1 MRDHVIMFYGSP
13 GSQLIRSCYYPACV
27 LMCLTSSQ
35 GVGILFFHV
44 IRSEKVWSKIGP
56 QLTAI
61 RERTLRSRKYEVVS
75 YLSTCLFA
83 KCLFEYNP
91 RSDSG

>member
-1 MRDHVIMFYGSP
+1 MRDHVIMLHGSP
-13 GSQLIRSCYYPACV
+13 GGNFTACCFYPACV
-27 LMCLTSSQ
+27 LKCLTSSQ

-56 QLTAI
+56 RLTAI

-75 YLSTCLFA
+75 YLSTCLLA
-83 KCLFEYNP
+83 KHLFEYNP
-91 RSDSG
+91 HSESE